1 MNRFLMTLAA
11 STFLA
16 GAAFAAGPGPD
27 SAGGPHRMHGPGGH
41 DKAMMEIL
49 TPEQK
54 AKLESARDGLRKA
67 RDEVMA
73 SLTPEQKTKLDA
85 AHKPMR
91 ERMEKRR
98 AEFEKILTPEQKTEL
113 DKARGGKTPDQMTD
127 AERETFRTA
136 MKKVMDGLSPEQ
148 KEKMRDLRKEG
159 HRRG

>member
-11 STFLA
+11 TTILA

-27 SAGGPHRMHGPGGH
+27 GGPHRHGGH

-54 AKLESARDGLRKA
+54 AKLESARDGMHKA
-67 RDEVMA
+67 RAEVMA

-85 AHKPMR
+85 AQKPMR
-91 ERMEKRR
+91 ERMEKMRG
-98 AEFEKILTPEQKTEL
+98 AMESILTPEQKAEL
-113 DKARGGKTPDQMTD
+113 DKARGGKTPDQMTQ
-127 AERETFRTA
+127 AERETFRTT

-148 KEKMRDLRKEG
+148 KEKMRELRKEG